1 MNNLEAIWWETQDI
15 DVNKNRIGNPT
26 LHVHFIRKNEEGITH
41 GIVHSK
47 EVTQGLNVDT
57 IKNEIIKEIVRK
69 YLHENLERLIKQVV
83 ADERKETDIEQILFK
98 DLIFPS
104 QQE

>member
-1 MNNLEAIWWETQDI
+1 MNNLEAIWWETQSV

-47 EVTQGLNVDT
+47 EVTQDLNIGTV
-57 IKNEIIKEIVRK
+57 KNEIIKEIVEVLEEGYRK
-69 YLHENLERLIKQVV
+69 VE
-83 ADERKETDIEQILFK
+83 K
-98 DLIFPS
+98 DLWNN
-104 QQE
+104 

>member
-15 DVNKNRIGNPT
+15 DVNKNRTGNPT
-26 LHVHFIRKNEEGITH
+26 LHVHFIRKNEEGVTH

-57 IKNEIIKEIVRK
+57 TKNEIIKEIVEVLEEGYRK
-69 YLHENLERLIKQVV
+69 VE
-83 ADERKETDIEQILFK
+83 KELWNN
-98 DLIFPS
+98 
-104 QQE
+104 

>member
-15 DVNKNRIGNPT
+15 VVNKNRIGNPT

-47 EVTQGLNVDT
+47 EVTQDLSIDAV
-57 IKNEIIKEIVRK
+57 KNEIIKEIVEVLEEGYRK
-69 YLHENLERLIKQVV
+69 VE
-83 ADERKETDIEQILFK
+83 K
-98 DLIFPS
+98 DLWNN
-104 QQE
+104 

>member
-26 LHVHFIRKNEEGITH
+26 LYVHFIRKNEEGITH

-47 EVTQGLNVDT
+47 EVTQDLSIDAA
-57 IKNEIIKEIVRK
+57 KNEIIKEIVEVLEEGYRK
-69 YLHENLERLIKQVV
+69 VE
-83 ADERKETDIEQILFK
+83 K
-98 DLIFPS
+98 DLWNN
-104 QQE
+104 

>member
-1 MNNLEAIWWETQDI
+1 MVGNIGL

-57 IKNEIIKEIVRK
+57 VKNEIIKEIVEVLEEGYRK
-69 YLHENLERLIKQVV
+69 VE
-83 ADERKETDIEQILFK
+83 KELWN
-98 DLIFPS
+98 S
-104 QQE
+104 

>member
-1 MNNLEAIWWETQDI
+1 MNNLEAIWWETQGI

-47 EVTQGLNVDT
+47 EVTQDLNIGAV
-57 IKNEIIKEIVRK
+57 KKEIVEVLEEGYRK
-69 YLHENLERLIKQVV
+69 VE
-83 ADERKETDIEQILFK
+83 K
-98 DLIFPS
+98 DLWNN
-104 QQE
+104 

>member
-1 MNNLEAIWWETQDI
+1 MNNLEAIWWETQGI

-47 EVTQGLNVDT
+47 EVTQDLNIGAVKD
-57 IKNEIIKEIVRK
+57 KIIKEIVEVLEEGYRK
-69 YLHENLERLIKQVV
+69 VE
-83 ADERKETDIEQILFK
+83 K
-98 DLIFPS
+98 DLWNN
-104 QQE
+104 

>member
-1 MNNLEAIWWETQDI
+1 MNNLEAIWWETQAI

-26 LHVHFIRKNEEGITH
+26 LHVHFIRKNEEGVTH

-57 IKNEIIKEIVRK
+57 IKNEIIKEIVEVLEEGYRK
-69 YLHENLERLIKQVV
+69 VE
-83 ADERKETDIEQILFK
+83 K
-98 DLIFPS
+98 DLWNN
-104 QQE
+104 

>member
-26 LHVHFIRKNEEGITH
+26 SHVHFIRKNEEGITH

-47 EVTQGLNVDT
+47 EVTQDLSIDAV
-57 IKNEIIKEIVRK
+57 KNEIIKEIVEVLEEGYRK
-69 YLHENLERLIKQVV
+69 VE
-83 ADERKETDIEQILFK
+83 K
-98 DLIFPS
+98 DLWNN
-104 QQE
+104 

>member
-1 MNNLEAIWWETQDI
+1 MNNLEAIWWETYSI

-47 EVTQGLNVDT
+47 EVTQDLSIDT
-57 IKNEIIKEIVRK
+57 VKNEIIKEIVEVLEEGYRK
-69 YLHENLERLIKQVV
+69 VE
-83 ADERKETDIEQILFK
+83 KELWNN
-98 DLIFPS
+98 
-104 QQE
+104 

>member
-1 MNNLEAIWWETQDI
+1 MNNLEAIWWETQSI

-26 LHVHFIRKNEEGITH
+26 LHVHFIRKNEEGVTH

-57 IKNEIIKEIVRK
+57 IKNEIIKEIVEVLEEGYRK
-69 YLHENLERLIKQVV
+69 VE
-83 ADERKETDIEQILFK
+83 KELWN
-98 DLIFPS
+98 S
-104 QQE
+104 

>member
-1 MNNLEAIWWETQDI
+1 MNNLEAIWWETQSI

-47 EVTQGLNVDT
+47 EVTQDLSIDAV
-57 IKNEIIKEIVRK
+57 KNEIIKEIVEVLEEGYRK
-69 YLHENLERLIKQVV
+69 VE
-83 ADERKETDIEQILFK
+83 K
-98 DLIFPS
+98 DLWNN
-104 QQE
+104 

>member
-1 MNNLEAIWWETQDI
+1 MNNLEAIWWETQSI

-47 EVTQGLNVDT
+47 EVTQDLNIGTV
-57 IKNEIIKEIVRK
+57 KNEIIKDIVEVLEEGYRK
-69 YLHENLERLIKQVV
+69 VE
-83 ADERKETDIEQILFK
+83 K
-98 DLIFPS
+98 DLWNN
-104 QQE
+104 

>member
-15 DVNKNRIGNPT
+15 DVNKNRIGNPA

-47 EVTQGLNVDT
+47 EVTQDLSIDAV
-57 IKNEIIKEIVRK
+57 KNEIIKEIVEVLEEGYRK
-69 YLHENLERLIKQVV
+69 VE
-83 ADERKETDIEQILFK
+83 K
-98 DLIFPS
+98 DLWNN
-104 QQE
+104 

>member
-1 MNNLEAIWWETQDI
+1 MNNLEAIWWETQSI

-47 EVTQGLNVDT
+47 EVTQDLNISAV
-57 IKNEIIKEIVRK
+57 KNEIIKEIVEVLEEGYRK
-69 YLHENLERLIKQVV
+69 VE
-83 ADERKETDIEQILFK
+83 K
-98 DLIFPS
+98 DLWNN
-104 QQE
+104 

>member
-1 MNNLEAIWWETQDI
+1 MNNLEAIWWETQSI

-47 EVTQGLNVDT
+47 EVTQDLNIGTV
-57 IKNEIIKEIVRK
+57 KNEIIKEIVEVLEEGYRK
-69 YLHENLERLIKQVV
+69 VE
-83 ADERKETDIEQILFK
+83 K
-98 DLIFPS
+98 DLWNN
-104 QQE
+104 

>member
-1 MNNLEAIWWETQDI
+1 MVKQLVLIQKILNKTNNLEAIWWETQDI

-47 EVTQGLNVDT
+47 EVTQDLSIDAV
-57 IKNEIIKEIVRK
+57 KNEIIKEIVEVLEEGYRK
-69 YLHENLERLIKQVV
+69 VE
-83 ADERKETDIEQILFK
+83 K
-98 DLIFPS
+98 DLWNN
-104 QQE
+104 

>member
-1 MNNLEAIWWETQDI
+1 MNNLEAIWWETQGI

-47 EVTQGLNVDT
+47 EVTQDLNIGAV
-57 IKNEIIKEIVRK
+57 KNEIVEVLEEGYRK
-69 YLHENLERLIKQVV
+69 VE
-83 ADERKETDIEQILFK
+83 K
-98 DLIFPS
+98 DLWNN
-104 QQE
+104 

>member
-1 MNNLEAIWWETQDI
+1 MNNLEAIWWETQSI

-47 EVTQGLNVDT
+47 EVTQGLSIDT
-57 IKNEIIKEIVRK
+57 VKNEIIKEIVEVLEEGYRK
-69 YLHENLERLIKQVV
+69 VE
-83 ADERKETDIEQILFK
+83 KELWNN
-98 DLIFPS
+98 
-104 QQE
+104 

>member
-15 DVNKNRIGNPT
+15 DVNKNRIGNTT

-47 EVTQGLNVDT
+47 EVTQDLSIDAV
-57 IKNEIIKEIVRK
+57 KNEIIKEIVEVLEEGYRK
-69 YLHENLERLIKQVV
+69 VE
-83 ADERKETDIEQILFK
+83 K
-98 DLIFPS
+98 DLWNN
-104 QQE
+104 

>member
-1 MNNLEAIWWETQDI
+1 MNNLEAIWWETQVI

-47 EVTQGLNVDT
+47 EVTQDLSIDAV
-57 IKNEIIKEIVRK
+57 KNEIIKEIVEVLEEGYRK
-69 YLHENLERLIKQVV
+69 VE
-83 ADERKETDIEQILFK
+83 K
-98 DLIFPS
+98 DLWNN
-104 QQE
+104 

>member
-1 MNNLEAIWWETQDI
+1 MVKQLVLIQKTLNKMNNLEAIWWETYSI

-47 EVTQGLNVDT
+47 EVTQGLSIDT
-57 IKNEIIKEIVRK
+57 VKNEIIKEIVEVLEEGYRK
-69 YLHENLERLIKQVV
+69 VE
-83 ADERKETDIEQILFK
+83 KELWNN
-98 DLIFPS
+98 
-104 QQE
+104 

>member
-1 MNNLEAIWWETQDI
+1 MNNLEAIWWETQGI

-47 EVTQGLNVDT
+47 EITQGLNV
-57 IKNEIIKEIVRK
+57 
-69 YLHENLERLIKQVV
+69 
-83 ADERKETDIEQILFK
+83 
-98 DLIFPS
+98 
-104 QQE
+104 

>member
-1 MNNLEAIWWETQDI
+1 MNNLEAIWWETQSI

-47 EVTQGLNVDT
+47 EVTQDLNIGAV
-57 IKNEIIKEIVRK
+57 KNEIIKEIVEVLEEGYRK
-69 YLHENLERLIKQVV
+69 VE
-83 ADERKETDIEQILFK
+83 K
-98 DLIFPS
+98 DLWNN
-104 QQE
+104 

>member
-1 MNNLEAIWWETQDI
+1 MNNLEAIWWETQSI

-47 EVTQGLNVDT
+47 EITQGLNVDT
-57 IKNEIIKEIVRK
+57 TKNEIIKEIVEVLEEGYRK
-69 YLHENLERLIKQVV
+69 VE
-83 ADERKETDIEQILFK
+83 K
-98 DLIFPS
+98 DLWNN
-104 QQE
+104 

>member
-15 DVNKNRIGNPT
+15 DVNKNRTGNHT

-47 EVTQGLNVDT
+47 EVTQDLSIDAV
-57 IKNEIIKEIVRK
+57 KNEIIKEIVEVLEEGYRK
-69 YLHENLERLIKQVV
+69 VE
-83 ADERKETDIEQILFK
+83 K
-98 DLIFPS
+98 DLWNN
-104 QQE
+104 

>member
-26 LHVHFIRKNEEGITH
+26 LHVHFIRKNEEGVTH

-57 IKNEIIKEIVRK
+57 IKNEIIKEIIEVTK
-69 YLHENLERLIKQVV
+69 MGVV
-83 ADERKETDIEQILFK
+83 ADTSETTDVDTVEAVEPAVKTTRKSANK
-98 DLIFPS
+98 G
-104 QQE
+104 